1 MKEYRDGKIAEIDRI
16 KLSIINVCLFTK
28 KEWREGKIG
37 GKISAKKREVY
48 REDDTLTFSLI
59 ITTGLPLL
67 EINPAASGARH
78 LGTRDPCLAPEERC
92 ATGSTPVCFVHE
104 DSAFWHGI
112 RRKRMYSVA
121 IPWTRVRPAWV
132 SASGGGSS
140 GDPSS
145 LVKTFPSF
153 RSFLL
158 LLLLLHRFL
167 DRGFTTLWSG
177 RPAECRG
184 GDFCEG
190 ERRREGERERGREGV
205 QIGEWCADDKPERC
219 SRLGGV
225 LSDSSDSPRSRRGF
239 KPCQRPDLE
248 VRTSPVDERCE
259 IPSSEMSSNLWYSP
273 RISNL
278 ADCLETLNER
288 SRKISILRISV
299 SPISFSLFF
308 SFPFCFKLSTASP
321 RVLLSLTRYFLEP
334 IVLCESKRVS
344 VPPPLLPLPLPRKKN
359 SVPSARKEKKNGKRI
374 VIESAWEKFCAFVK
388 VFFCYSSSVK
398 VKLCATKIRNKR
410 GKFFLSFLL
419 FFWTKKIYINF

>member
-1 MKEYRDGKIAEIDRI
+1 MPRPWGTVRYRFYPRVFRPRRLRLLARDSEEEDVLCCHPVNASQASVGVRQRRRI
-16 KLSIINVCLFTK
+16 LG
-28 KEWREGKIG
+28 R
-37 GKISAKKREVY
+37 
-48 REDDTLTFSLI
+48 
-59 ITTGLPLL
+59 PLL
-67 EINPAASGARH
+67 PRKNFPFLPILPPPPPPSPPVPRSRFHHFVEWK
-78 LGTRDPCLAPEERC
+78 
-92 ATGSTPVCFVHE
+92 TGRMQ
-104 DSAFWHGI
+104 
-112 RRKRMYSVA
+112 RRRFLWGREKE
-121 IPWTRVRPAWV
+121 
-132 SASGGGSS
+132 GGG
-140 GDPSS
+140 
-145 LVKTFPSF
+145 
-153 RSFLL
+153 
-158 LLLLLHRFL
+158 
-167 DRGFTTLWSG
+167 G
-177 RPAECRG
+177 R
-184 GDFCEG
+184 
-190 ERRREGERERGREGV
+190 ERERGREGV

-374 VIESAWEKFCAFVK
+374 VESAWEKFCAFVK
-388 VFFCYSSSVK
+388 VFFLLFVQCKSKIVRDQDQDQKRK
-398 VKLCATKIRNKR
+398 VLS
-410 GKFFLSFLL
+410 FFPSFLL
-419 FFWTKKIYINF
+419 NKRDIYKFLNDLFKTIILYIKVRKFSLSWFRVNN